1 MRVAILSRNPAL
13 YSTRRL
19 VEAAEARGHTVAVL
33 DTLRCTGHLTATGPE
48 VHYEGAI
55 IEPPDVL
62 IPRIGSSIT
71 SYGLSIVRQFE
82 AMGVWSLAQ
91 AAGVTR
97 SRDKLR
103 AHQFLARKGIALP
116 RTAFAH
122 QADAADDLIR
132 SVGGPP
138 VVVKL
143 LEGTQGVGVVLCETR
158 KAAESVIQ
166 AFRGLKAHLIVQ
178 EFVREAGGADLRLLV
193 VGDRVVAGMRRQAA
207 EGEFRSNLHRGG
219 TAEAVRISPA
229 ERRTAVM
236 ACKALGLRVA
246 GVDLLPSDRGPLVL
260 EVNSSPGL
268 EGIERATGVDVADC
282 IVAYAEK
289 NARVGAASRAAS
301 AREVDAATAQSVS
314 DQSGSDAPPGA

>member
-1 MRVAILSRNPAL
+1 MRVAILSRNPGL

-19 VEAAEARGHTVAVL
+19 VDAARERGHDVTVL

-48 VHYEGAI
+48 VHYEGAK

-71 SYGLSIVRQFE
+71 SYGLSVVRQFE
-82 AMGVWSLAQ
+82 TMGVWTLNGSV
-91 AAGVTR
+91 GVTR

-166 AFRGLKAHLIVQ
+166 AFRGMKAHLIVQ
-178 EFVREAGGADLRLLV
+178 EFVREANGADLRLLV
-193 VGDRVVAGMRRQAA
+193 VGDRVVAGMKRQAA
-207 EGEFRSNLHRGG
+207 DGEFRSNQHRGG
-219 TAEAVRISPA
+219 TAHALKISPA

-236 ACKALGLRVA
+236 ACKTLGLRVA

-268 EGIERATGVDVADC
+268 EGIERATGVDVATR

-289 NARVGAASRAAS
+289 HARLARREAAEAS
-301 AREVDAATAQSVS
+301 AEAAAETDAGPA
-314 DQSGSDAPPGA
+314 DQP

>member
-19 VEAAEARGHTVAVL
+19 VEAAEARGHDVAVL
-33 DTLRCTGHLTATGPE
+33 DTLRCTGHLTASGPE
-48 VHYEGAI
+48 VHYEGQRLAA
-55 IEPPDVL
+55 PDIL
-62 IPRIGSSIT
+62 IPRIGSSVT
-71 SYGLSIVRQFE
+71 SYGLSVVRQFE
-82 AMGVWSLAQ
+82 AMGVWSLAGSV
-91 AAGVTR
+91 GVTR

-122 QADAADDLIR
+122 QSDAADDLIR

-143 LEGTQGVGVVLCETR
+143 LEGTQGVGVVLCESR

-219 TAEAVRISPA
+219 TAAAVRISPA

-236 ACKALGLRVA
+236 AARTLGLRVA

-268 EGIERATGVDVADC
+268 EGIERATGVDVADR
-282 IVAYAEK
+282 ILAYAEK
-289 NARVGAASRAAS
+289 PARVGARSRAAT
-301 AREVDAATAQSVS
+301 AREVEAATAQSVS
-314 DQSGSDAPPGA
+314 DGAAEA